1 MCSESSRA
9 DALNAV
15 TLVENIAR
23 LATQG
28 LFGFVFA
35 SLAGVGKA
43 YATFLC
49 NAAVAVLGVGILLF
63 SHFPPVG
70 ARVMDGDVEEEESER
85 LVAEDI

>member
-1 MCSESSRA
+1 M
-9 DALNAV
+9 
-15 TLVENIAR
+15 
-23 LATQG
+23 
-28 LFGFVFA
+28 
-35 SLAGVGKA
+35 GKA